1 MGYHSELDIQQQNEE
16 IAQCN
21 CVHCHLKGVQ
31 ICGLFVNFDLLNNG
45 NIIVTS
51 FSEEKCCRH
60 KLEHL
65 LRLAI
70 EENKDK
76 TEDKIVHKESKRGLL
91 HYRLEYLKI
100 KKIDN
105 NKHNYVVKICYH
117 NDK

>member
-1 MGYHSELDIQQQNEE
+1 
-16 IAQCN
+16 
-21 CVHCHLKGVQ
+21 
-31 ICGLFVNFDLLNNG
+31 LLNNG

-60 KLEHL
+60 KLEPL
-65 LRLAI
+65 LWLAI

-76 TEDKIVHKESKRGLL
+76 IEDKIVHKESRCGVL

-105 NKHNYVVKICYH
+105 NKHNFVVKVCYH
-117 NDK
+117 NYK